1 MNGSKFVQYF
11 TRVVLVIGSIAVLA
25 MMIVITANI
34 AGRIF
39 FKAPILGA
47 IEIAGLTGAVLA
59 AVALPYTEWEHR
71 NVVVEVIAN
80 LFPPR
85 VRGFMD
91 ALTLLISLLGVG
103 VLSWAMFNEAFHAAS
118 FAEKTLVLRAPTPPF
133 KFIWAIGTLL
143 LFIVILRNIVAAIR
157 RGVKR

>member
-11 TRVVLVIGSIAVLA
+11 TRVLLVIGSIAVLA
-25 MMIVITANI
+25 MMTVITGNI

-39 FKAPILGA
+39 FQAPILGA

-59 AVALPYTEWEHR
+59 AVALAYTEWEHR
-71 NVVVEVIAN
+71 NVVVEVVAN

-85 VRGFMD
+85 VRGFTD
-91 ALTLLISLLGVG
+91 AITLFLSLIGVG
-103 VLSWAMFNEAFHAAS
+103 ILSWAMFNEAFHAAS
-118 FAEKTLVLRAPTPPF
+118 FNETTLVLRAPTPPF
-133 KFIWAIGTLL
+133 KFIWAIGT
-143 LFIVILRNIVAAIR
+143 VILGITMIRNIVLAIR